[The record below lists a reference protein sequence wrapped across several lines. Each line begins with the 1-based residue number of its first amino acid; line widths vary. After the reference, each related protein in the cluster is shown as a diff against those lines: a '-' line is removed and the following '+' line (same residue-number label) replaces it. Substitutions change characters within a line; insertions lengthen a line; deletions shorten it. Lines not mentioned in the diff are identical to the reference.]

1 VGALE
6 RARWAGARALCSVLR
21 LRVLIARGGGY
32 RWIRGSCYRASI
44 FCQRSIRVCFLAV
57 LLCERIVYV
66 WLPYACVC
74 AGEEGSCAVD
84 CPIRV
89 CFRVCVH
96 AYARMRV
103 RVLVP
108 LVKCAHVYVFQYMR
122 VEFCL

>member
-1 VGALE
+1 MF
-6 RARWAGARALCSVLR
+6 RQ
-21 LRVLIARGGGY
+21 RG
-32 RWIRGSCYRASI
+32 
-44 FCQRSIRVCFLAV
+44 IRVCFLAV

-74 AGEEGSCAVD
+74 AGEEGSRALD

-103 RVLVP
+103 RVRVLV
-108 LVKCAHVYVFQYMR
+108 
-122 VEFCL
+122 